1 MSAGEWGLIRVIFYS
16 ASSKSLIE
24 GFRPVFTLK
33 SEIKIIGGSG
43 VGSDPYK
50 LGT

>member
-1 MSAGEWGLIRVIFYS
+1 MSAGEWGLIYVFLGS

-43 VGSDPYK
+43 VENDPYK
-50 LGT
+50 LGA